1 MKRSHRQTPSR
12 VLTVLGC
19 LALGAC
25 TMVGAPS
32 PSGPV
37 PPVHR
42 SPPPRTASGG
52 AAGSA
57 ALSEPERITR
67 GVVDTALAAIGTP
80 YEWGGTSSNGFDCSG
95 LIQYAYGRFGISLPR
110 VSHQQMRVGT
120 SVSPVPSRL
129 SAGDVLGFSESRR
142 GRPTHVGL
150 YIGGGDFIHSGSD
163 GVRISSLDNPYW
175 IQSLVAVRRI
185 VG

>member
-1 MKRSHRQTPSR
+1 MKRSHRQMSNR
-12 VLTVLGC
+12 VLTALGS

-25 TMVGAPS
+25 TMIGAP
-32 PSGPV
+32 PASGPM
-37 PPVHR
+37 PPVDR
-42 SPPPRTASGG
+42 ASPPPTASGG
-52 AAGSA
+52 AGGSA
-57 ALSEPERITR
+57 AFSGAERITA

-110 VSHQQMRVGT
+110 ISHQQMRAGT
-120 SVSPVPSRL
+120 PVSPVPSRL
-129 SAGDVLGFSESRR
+129 SAGDVLGFSESRS

-150 YIGGGDFIHSGSD
+150 YIGDGDFIHSSSN

-175 IQSLVAVRRI
+175 VQSLVAVRRI